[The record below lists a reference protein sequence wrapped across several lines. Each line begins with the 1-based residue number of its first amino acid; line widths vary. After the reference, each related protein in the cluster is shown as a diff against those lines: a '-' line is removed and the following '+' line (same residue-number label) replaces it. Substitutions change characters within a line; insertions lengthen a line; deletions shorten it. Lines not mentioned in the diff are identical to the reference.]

1 MKVALLSESPADEAA
16 LRVLV
21 EAVLAEPVALVQPGL
36 RARGW
41 PNVAQV
47 LPAILRH
54 LHFNTDADGLAVVVD
69 ADDSVVHTAEH
80 EAPGYFH
87 PRCRLCQ
94 LRGVFRRVQ
103 KRFPRL
109 HGRDRVLRAVGLA
122 VPAIEA
128 WYLCGQDAQVTELA
142 WLEGQGRG
150 VPPYTRRELKW
161 RAYGTDRPGL
171 AFEIQEAL
179 AGVGRHHGD
188 LRRLEADF
196 PHGFGAMARDLRG
209 WRGALLKE
217 DRGHP
222 PGAGGATGMGISHMS
237 DAPAQTHGQDA
248 RATAD
253 IQTPPTIGRGA
264 QTKPPAASALETPPH
279 SLP

>member
-16 LRVLV
+16 LGVLV

-54 LHFNTDADGLAVVVD
+54 LHFNTDADGLVVVVD

-94 LRGVFRRVQ
+94 LRAVFRKTQ
-103 KRFPRL
+103 KRFPRSQ
-109 HGRDRVLRAVGLA
+109 GRDRVLRAVGLA

-142 WLEGQGRG
+142 WRDGQERG
-150 VPPYTRRELKW
+150 APPYTRRDLKW
-161 RAYGTDRPGL
+161 RVYGTDRPSL
-171 AFEIQEAL
+171 AFEIRQAL
-179 AGVGRHHGD
+179 ASVRRHRGD
-188 LRRLEADF
+188 VSRLEADF
-196 PHGFGAMARDLRG
+196 PNGFGGLARDLRG
-209 WRGALLKE
+209 WRGTLRKK
-217 DRGHP
+217 DP
-222 PGAGGATGMGISHMS
+222 P
-237 DAPAQTHGQDA
+237 DV
-248 RATAD
+248 
-253 IQTPPTIGRGA
+253 
-264 QTKPPAASALETPPH
+264 SALETPP
-279 SLP
+279 SFLP